1 MESGEWGG
9 LLTGRLRFSSIAG
22 GGEGRRG
29 GFGSSSLVALA
40 GFLFK
45 WREVVS
51 FFFFFGNLLQLLTI
65 LQRVWIELYVIG
77 WNSDSR

>member
-22 GGEGRRG
+22 GGERRRG

-51 FFFFFGNLLQLLTI
+51 FFFWKFVATVNDITASLDRIIRYRL
-65 LQRVWIELYVIG
+65 E
-77 WNSDSR
+77 

>member
-45 WREVVS
+45 RREVVS
-51 FFFFFGNLLQLLTI
+51 FFFWKFVATVNDITASLDRIIRYRL
-65 LQRVWIELYVIG
+65 E
-77 WNSDSR
+77 